1 MPVSNLRE
9 LHVYISPASLTAD
22 FSGTFLYRHDE
33 WLDFRHVRT
42 L

>member
-1 MPVSNLRE
+1 MRE